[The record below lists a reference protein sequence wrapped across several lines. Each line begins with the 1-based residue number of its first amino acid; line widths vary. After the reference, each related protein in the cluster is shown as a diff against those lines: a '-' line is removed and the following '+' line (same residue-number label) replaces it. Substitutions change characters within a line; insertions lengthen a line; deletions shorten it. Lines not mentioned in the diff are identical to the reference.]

1 MGKNGQKDQKRL
13 RIWTGVRTCK
23 CGRDVHREVQEGVVC
38 LAAGLAGEAGD
49 AGLERAPE
57 HGRHHGVGLG
67 PIRDQYSG
75 LDQSEESIHLGAERG
90 VQRQP
95 HLVVHARQQVQQ
107 LRVQPVH
114 QSQLSIQLT
123 NGRPVSPVQHVS
135 EELVSVLLLVTTEPR
150 HHFPDRLEQT
160 LRRDACILLITLRI

>member
-1 MGKNGQKDQKRL
+1 MLKLVLNLGQKFSENGQKDQKRCWV
-13 RIWTGVRTCK
+13 WTLLSTCK
-23 CGRDVHREVQEGVVC
+23 CGRDVHREVQEGVVR
-38 LAAGLAGEAGD
+38 LAAGLAGEAGH

-67 PIRDQYSG
+67 PITDQYSG

-95 HLVVHARQQVQQ
+95 HLVIHARQQVQQ

-114 QSQLSIQLT
+114 QSQLSIEMT
-123 NGRPVSPVQHVS
+123 NHS
-135 EELVSVLLLVTTEPR
+135 SVLS
-150 HHFPDRLEQT
+150 
-160 LRRDACILLITLRI
+160 